1 MPRYKLTLEYDG
13 RPFVGWQ
20 RQANG
25 LSVQEA
31 VETAIES
38 LTGTRAPIQAAG
50 RTDAG
55 VHATGQVVH
64 VVAAER
70 HAILLRAGGDR
81 RGNSCCCSNA
91 DSSTSS
97 TALCSPCSSNT
108 PAIGSLTLPP
118 ISARRS

>member
-38 LTGTRAPIQAAG
+38 LTSAPAPIQAAG
-50 RTDAG
+50 REPREINAEAQDIITTTLAEIRRPAG
-55 VHATGQVVH
+55 
-64 VVAAER
+64 
-70 HAILLRAGGDR
+70 
-81 RGNSCCCSNA
+81 
-91 DSSTSS
+91 
-97 TALCSPCSSNT
+97 
-108 PAIGSLTLPP
+108 
-118 ISARRS
+118 